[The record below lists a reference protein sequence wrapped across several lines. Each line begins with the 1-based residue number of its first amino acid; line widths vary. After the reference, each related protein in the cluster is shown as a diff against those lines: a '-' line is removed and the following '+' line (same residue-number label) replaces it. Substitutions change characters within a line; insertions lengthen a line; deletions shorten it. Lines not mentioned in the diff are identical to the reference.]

1 MQSLMNNGE
10 YIIDTVF
17 LDTCETSTAALSYN
31 TGFLLEGL
39 AVLLS
44 TPLTTGASTLFGSL

>member
-1 MQSLMNNGE
+1 MQNLMFNGA
-10 YIIDTVF
+10 YIVDTIY
-17 LDTCETSTAALSYN
+17 LDTCESNAAAWSYN

-44 TPLTTGASTLFGSL
+44 TPHADGAVAQFGSL